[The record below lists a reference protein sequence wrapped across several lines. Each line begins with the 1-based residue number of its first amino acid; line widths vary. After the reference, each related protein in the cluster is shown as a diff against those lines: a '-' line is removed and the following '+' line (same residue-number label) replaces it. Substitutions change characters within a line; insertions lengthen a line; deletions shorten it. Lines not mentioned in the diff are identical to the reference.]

1 MLGKLLRNEFKVT
14 YKTMLVIYI
23 MAIVSTALGCILFG
37 TKPPS
42 NPNESVQNIMNV
54 LSITFVLSYCIV
66 VTLLVLVTYILMCER
81 FYKSMY
87 SDQGYLTHTLPVTP
101 LANLNVRLITSL
113 VWLLLSGII
122 LILSILSLVGASDP
136 DGFLNIL
143 SSLSY
148 RELDSAAMYAFGW
161 HFPVVLLIFLLV
173 IIAACLNA
181 LLLVFAALS
190 LGQLASLHK
199 IRAAIGFGFAL
210 GFLEQITASAVM
222 VHVENT
228 YYVVSSDMT
237 FEQLNAIMIKSSQR
251 IIWTVIA
258 MFAGFAA
265 IYYAVCAVIVKKHV
279 NLE

>member
-1 MLGKLLRNEFKVT
+1 MLGKLLRNEFKTT

-23 MAIVSTALGCILFG
+23 MTIVSTALGCILFG
-37 TKPPS
+37 TNPPS
-42 NPNESVQNIMNV
+42 NPSESVQNIMNV
-54 LSITFVLSYCIV
+54 LSITFFLSYFLV
-66 VTLLVLVTYILMCER
+66 VVMLVLITYILMCER

-122 LILSILSLVGASDP
+122 LILSICSLEMAVDSV
-136 DGFLNIL
+136 NIL
-143 SSLSY
+143 DVLHNLSY
-148 RELDSAAMYAFGW
+148 LELESFCMHNFGW
-161 HFPVVLLIFLLV
+161 HFPVALLIILLL

-181 LLLVFAALS
+181 LLLVFTALS

-199 IRAAIGFGFAL
+199 IRAAIGFGVAL
-210 GFLEQITASAVM
+210 GFLEQIVASTVM
-222 VHVENT
+222 IHVVENA
-228 YYVVSSDMT
+228 YVVSSDMT
-237 FEQLNAIMIKSSQR
+237 YEQIQALMIKSSQNT
-251 IIWTVIA
+251 IWTIIA